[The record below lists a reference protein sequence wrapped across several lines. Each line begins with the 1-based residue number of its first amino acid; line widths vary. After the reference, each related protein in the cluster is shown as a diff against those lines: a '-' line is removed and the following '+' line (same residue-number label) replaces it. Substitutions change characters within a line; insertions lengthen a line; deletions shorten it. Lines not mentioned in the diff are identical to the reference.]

1 MFKGAY
7 TALITPFKANG
18 SINYKKLEE
27 LLDFQINNNIDGIV
41 ICGTTGE
48 SATLSDSE
56 KKKLIKHT
64 IDYVAGRVP
73 VIAGTG
79 SNDTAHSISLSTYA
93 ESVGADGLL
102 LVTPYYNKTSQ
113 QGLIEHYT
121 KIADSVNI
129 PCILYNVPSRTGV
142 NLEPDTIQILSKH
155 PNIVGLKDATR

>member
-7 TALITPFKANG
+7 TALVTPFKTNG

-48 SATLSDSE
+48 SATLSDAE
-56 KKKLIKHT
+56 KKKLIKYT
-64 IDYVAGRVP
+64 VDYVAKRVP

-79 SNDTAHSISLSTYA
+79 SNDTTHSIILSKFA
-93 ESVGADGLL
+93 EKAGADGLL

-121 KIADSVNI
+121 KIAESVEI
-129 PCILYNVPSRTGV
+129 PCILYNVPSRTGI
-142 NLEPDTIQILSKH
+142 NLEPDTILALSKVK
-155 PNIVGLKDATR
+155 NIVGLKDASR